1 MMPHAGRVRIKL
13 AVAIVMVIATF
24 AGNVCAQSNPYRV
37 DESWHLQL
45 PEGRKLGGVIGVEFD
60 RKGNLWIFERCG
72 ATVPGSCADSK
83 LSPIMEFD
91 PSGKLLKSFGEGMFV
106 SPHGF
111 HVDKDDN
118 IWASDNGVKDG
129 KGHQVIK
136 FSPEGKVL
144 LRLGKAGATGDGE
157 NSFNAPTDITVTRNG
172 DVLVADGH
180 GGETNQ
186 RVAKFSKDGKFIKTW
201 GRKGSAP
208 GEFNALHALALDS
221 KGRLFVGDRSNS
233 RIQIFDQDGKFLAE
247 WKQFGR
253 PSGIFIDA
261 KDTIYVTDDES
272 DEKNNPGMK
281 KGIRIGSAK
290 DGTVTAFIPVL
301 GPQDK
306 PLTVT
311 EGITADK
318 MGNVYG
324 AETTTTNV
332 RKYVRN

>member
-1 MMPHAGRVRIKL
+1 MPRSRCVRITMA
-13 AVAIVMVIATF
+13 AVVVVVIAMF
-24 AGNVCAQSNPYRV
+24 VGSVYAQSEPYRL
-37 DESWHLQL
+37 DQSWSLKL

-72 ATVPGSCADSK
+72 ATVPGSCGDSK

-91 PSGKLLKSFGEGMFV
+91 PSGKLLKSFGEGLFV

-111 HVDKDDN
+111 HVDKDGN
-118 IWASDNGVKDG
+118 IWASDNGVKEG

-144 LRLGKAGATGDGE
+144 ATLGKAGATADGE
-157 NSFNAPTDITVTRNG
+157 NSFNAPTDMVVARNG
-172 DVLVADGH
+172 DVFVADGH
-180 GGETNQ
+180 GGKTNQ
-186 RVAKFSKDGKFIKTW
+186 RIVKFSKDGKFIKAW
-201 GRKGSAP
+201 GKKGSAP
-208 GEFNALHALALDS
+208 GEFDTIHALALDS
-221 KGRLFVGDRSNS
+221 KGRLFVGDRENN
-233 RIQIFDQDGKFLAE
+233 RIQIFDQDGKFLDE

-261 KDTIYVTDDES
+261 KDAIYVTDDET
-272 DEKNNPGMK
+272 DAKNNPGGK

-290 DGTVTAFIPVL
+290 DGTVTAFIPPL
-301 GPQDK
+301 GPADK
-306 PLTVT
+306 PESVT

-332 RKYVRN
+332 RRYVKN